1 MSHFY
6 DAAGWTGFRLKI
18 KDGPHIV
25 PVFRHSLHGLLFPLW
40 APVYFL
46 TRSSWHHGCSSRS
59 GCIAGGGGQMARDAL
74 LGALQK
80 RVQVTGLLPCH
91 QSSQT

>member
-25 PVFRHSLHGLLFPLW
+25 PVFRHSLHGLLFHSGRLSISSH
-40 APVYFL
+40 APAGTMAAPAGVGAL
-46 TRSSWHHGCSSRS
+46 LGGGADGT
-59 GCIAGGGGQMARDAL
+59 GCIAGGFAEK
-74 LGALQK
+74 GASDGPASLSPK
-80 RVQVTGLLPCH
+80 LPDL
-91 QSSQT
+91 